1 MKKFNH
7 KIYSN
12 LNEAMSIQVEDK
24 TYSLV
29 LELDDNTITIELS
42 GSISPDCL
50 NECAENLRQFNN

>member
-12 LNEAMSIQVEDK
+12 LNESMSIQVEDK
-24 TYSLV
+24 TYSLI
-29 LELDDNTITIELS
+29 LELDENTITIELS
-42 GSISPDCL
+42 GAINPDSL

>member
-12 LNEAMSIQVEDK
+12 LDESMSIQVIDQIH
-24 TYSLV
+24 SLV

-42 GSISPDCL
+42 GVINPDGL
-50 NECAENLRQFNN
+50 IECAEKLRQFNN